1 MTVLQAWECTL
12 PVRIVSVANLREH
25 WATKARRTREQRAT
39 ARICVRAEI
48 GPAAPAGLYRVTIT
62 RQGGKRLDPHDNLPM
77 SCKAIVDGIAEA
89 MGIDDGSPCI
99 EWVYAQGS
107 APRGRHS
114 ARVRI
119 ERVSAEGV

>member
-1 MTVLQAWECTL
+1 MTVLQVWECTL

-62 RQGGKRLDPHDNLPM
+62 RQGGKRLDSDNLA
-77 SCKAIVDGIAEA
+77 SGCKAVRDGIAEA
-89 MGIDDGSPCI
+89 MGMDDGSPCI
-99 EWVYAQGS
+99 EWRYAQGS

-114 ARVRI
+114 AMVRI